1 MFDIKFIRQNPD
13 FIKKALEKRG
23 VQVDIDYL
31 LKLDEKRRLKIQE
44 TEELRKQRN
53 KLSSE
58 IKNNPELINQAK
70 EIKEK
75 TKKSEQEL
83 KETELELE
91 KLLYSL
97 PNIVLEDV
105 PFGKDESNNIILR
118 TVGEVPKFSFNPKNH
133 LEIGEKL
140 DIIDINRASKISGS
154 RFGILKNQAALL
166 ELALINLTFDFLI
179 KKDFIPILPPALI
192 RPESMKG
199 MGYIDTEE
207 DLKERYYLPKEDL
220 FLVGTA
226 EQSIGPIHQKEI
238 FEQKDL
244 PKRYLA
250 FSPCFRE
257 EAGSYGKDTKGILR
271 VHQFDKIEMFSFSL
285 PEESVKE
292 HQFLLSLV
300 EGLMKTL
307 KLPYRVV
314 HLCSGDMARPSAS
327 TYDIETWIPS
337 ENKYRETHSVSNCTD
352 FQARRLNIR
361 YKAGQELLF
370 VHTLNGTA
378 FAMGRIIIAILENYQ
393 KKDGNV
399 SIPKA
404 LLKYLKFKKISN

>member
-1 MFDIKFIRQNPD
+1 MLDIKFIRQNPD

-31 LKLDEKRRLKIQE
+31 LKLDEERRLKIQE

-58 IKNNPELINQAK
+58 IKNNPDLINQAK

-91 KLLYSL
+91 KLLYLL

-105 PFGKDESNNIILR
+105 PFSKDESNNIILR
-118 TVGEVPKFSFNPKNH
+118 TVGKVPKFSFNPKNH

-154 RFGILKNQAALL
+154 RFGILKNQAVLL
-166 ELALINLTFDFLI
+166 EFALINFVIDFLVNEG
-179 KKDFIPILPPALI
+179 FVPLLPPALI
-192 RPESMKG
+192 KPENMKG

-207 DLKERYYLPKEDL
+207 DVKERYYLPKENL
-220 FLVGTA
+220 FLAGTA
-226 EQSIGPIHQKEI
+226 EQSIGPMHGGEV
-238 FEQKDL
+238 FEKQNL

-257 EAGSYGKDTKGILR
+257 EAGSYGKDTKGIFR
-271 VHQFDKIEMFSFSL
+271 VHQFDKIEMFSFVS
-285 PEESVKE
+285 PEESKKE
-292 HQFLLSLV
+292 HEFLLKTA
-300 EGLMKTL
+300 EKLMQKL
-307 KLPYRVV
+307 KLPYRIV
-314 HLCSGDMARPSAS
+314 HLCSRDMARPSAS

-361 YKAGQELLF
+361 YKVGQELLF

-393 KKDGNV
+393 KKDGSV